1 VFEWLTT
8 PMHYEFFRHGIVAA
22 GLVGATCGLIG
33 VYIVLRK
40 MSYIGHGLSHA
51 VFGGA
56 VVSYVMEW
64 NFYLGAGLWGFLAAL
79 LINGVTKK
87 KKIGADAAI
96 GVVTTASFA
105 VGVALISRYRRFT
118 RNFDAALFGNIL
130 GVTTQDLWIIL
141 GVSLLTGLVVILF
154 YKQFLFTTFDSD
166 VAKVYG
172 VRTDWIDSLFSLILA
187 AVVIA
192 SMQVMGVTLI
202 AAAIVVP
209 AITARMLTDSF
220 NKMVIGSVL
229 IGLFSGVFGMYLS
242 FYFNISSGAT
252 IVLFGAL
259 IFSISFVYNYF
270 VTAWAPKEV
279 PAESAPAAIHAH
291 PHQHGGMLHVHEHGH
306 RTPGE
311 THHAGKGSAEEVA
324 VEEAILTVNR
334 MTCDTCVQTI
344 EKAIGNLS
352 GVSQVRIDLPTKK
365 VRVAYYPK
373 LISLSQ
379 IKNVLAQTG
388 FG

>member
-1 VFEWLTT
+1 MLVWLTD
-8 PMHYEFFRHGIVAA
+8 PLQYEFFRHGILAA

-56 VVSYVMEW
+56 VVSYVMNW

-79 LINGVTKK
+79 LINAVTKK

-96 GVVTTASFA
+96 GIVTTASFA
-105 VGVALISRYRRFT
+105 VGVALISRVRRFT
-118 RNFDAALFGNIL
+118 RNFEAALFGNIL

-141 GVSLLTGLVVILF
+141 AVTILTGLVVAVF

-166 VAKVYG
+166 VAKIYG
-172 VRTDWIDSLFSLILA
+172 VRTDWVDSVFSLILA
-187 AVVIA
+187 SAVIA

-229 IGLFSGVFGMYLS
+229 IGLLSGVFGMYLS
-242 FYFNISSGAT
+242 FYFNVSSGAT

-259 IFSISFVYNYF
+259 IFCVSFLYNY
-270 VTAWAPKEV
+270 VRTRIAPLEA
-279 PAESAPAAIHAH
+279 PLAPAPAALHEHAH
-291 PHQHGGMLHVHEHGH
+291 EHRGMLHLHAHA
-306 RTPGE
+306 
-311 THHAGKGSAEEVA
+311 HAGADDAHHGEKSPT
-324 VEEAILTVNR
+324 EEAILTVNR
-334 MTCDTCVQTI
+334 MTCDDCVQTI
-344 EKAIGNLS
+344 ERALGGLE
-352 GVSQVRIDLPTKK
+352 GVSAVQADLSTKK
-365 VRVAYYPK
+365 VRVAYHPQRV
-373 LISLSQ
+373 SLRE
-379 IKNVLAQTG
+379 IKNILAQAG